1 MIRHF
6 VLSLILL
13 FGTSGF
19 AVAQETSNDVELENR
34 AREVGHALRCVIC
47 QNQSIEESD
56 ATLAADMRLVVRDRL
71 RAGDTN
77 EEVIAYMRDRYGD
90 YVLLKPPFQSNT
102 YFLWAAPFL
111 LLLIAGV
118 LLFRLQ
124 GRSAQPVT
132 PLSDDEKAALDE
144 IA

>member
-1 MIRHF
+1 
-6 VLSLILL
+6 
-13 FGTSGF
+13 
-19 AVAQETSNDVELENR
+19 
-34 AREVGHALRCVIC
+34 
-47 QNQSIEESD
+47 
-56 ATLAADMRLVVRDRL
+56 MRLVVRDRL

-90 YVLLKPPFQSNT
+90 YVLLKPPLQSNT

-118 LLFRLQ
+118 MLFRLQ

>member
-132 PLSDDEKAALDE
+132 PLLDDEKAALDE